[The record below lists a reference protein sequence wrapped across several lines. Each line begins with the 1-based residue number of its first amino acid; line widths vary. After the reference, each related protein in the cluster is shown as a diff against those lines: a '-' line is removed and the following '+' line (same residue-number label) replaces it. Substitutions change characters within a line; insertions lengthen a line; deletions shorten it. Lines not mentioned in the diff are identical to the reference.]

1 MFLGSIVKRQQ
12 ILKKMY
18 FLKRVSRMNQ
28 KYIQVVQTYLK
39 VLSELY
45 STPTYSSKNNL
56 IVILVIMI
64 VLIEKYQ

>member
-1 MFLGSIVKRQQ
+1 MFFRFNRKRQQ

-18 FLKRVSRMNQ
+18 LFFLKRVSRMN
-28 KYIQVVQTYLK
+28 VRTYLK

-45 STPTYSSKNNL
+45 YTPTYSSKNNL

-64 VLIEKYQ
+64 VLIEIK